1 MFNDFEST
9 RTCLERRLNIM
20 LMTEII
26 EKKRDGYKLS
36 KEEIDFFVEG
46 YTAGSI
52 PDYQASALCMAI
64 YLRGMDDEEATNLA
78 IAMRDSGDK
87 MDLSSIPGKKV
98 DKHSTGGVGDK
109 TSLVLAPLVASFGL
123 KFAKMSGRGLGH
135 TGGTL
140 DKLESIKGFNI
151 AVSPEDFIKQV
162 KNVGMAIV
170 GQTGNLTP
178 ADKKLYALRDVTATV
193 STIPLIASSIMSK
206 KLAAGADII
215 VLDVKVGAGAFM
227 KNLSDA
233 QHLAKLMV
241 QIGDNCGRNV
251 TAVLTNMEEPL
262 GLAVGNALEVI
273 EAINTLKGNGPKD
286 LLDLCLEIG
295 SYHLTDAG
303 MFKTREEA
311 KEAMREHIKNGSA
324 LAKFKEFVAA
334 QGGDASFADDVTKF
348 AQAKEIKEVKAT
360 KDGFISH
367 IDALAI
373 GHAAMLL
380 GAGRET
386 MADAIDPA
394 VGIVLNKKVGD
405 SVKAGEVLCYIYTN
419 GKNTLESSNKAF
431 DAFEISDT
439 HVEPQL
445 ILDVIR

>member
-1 MFNDFEST
+1 
-9 RTCLERRLNIM
+9 M
-20 LMTEII
+20 LMTDII
-26 EKKRDGYKLS
+26 EKKRDGYTLTR
-36 KEEIDFFVEG
+36 EEIDFFIKG
-46 YTAGSI
+46 YTEGTI

-64 YLRGMDDEEATNLA
+64 YLKGMTDEEATNLA
-78 IAMRDSGDK
+78 ISMRDSGDK
-87 MDLSSIPGKKV
+87 MDLSVLSGKKV

-151 AVSPEDFIKQV
+151 AVKPEDFIKQV
-162 KNVGMAIV
+162 EKVGMAIV

-193 STIPLIASSIMSK
+193 SSIPLIASSIMSK

-227 KNLSDA
+227 KNLDDA
-233 QHLAKLMV
+233 RHLANLMV
-241 QIGDNCGRNV
+241 SIGTNCGKNV

-262 GLAVGNALEVI
+262 GYAVGNALEVI

-295 SYHLTDAG
+295 SYQLTDANV
-303 MFKTREEA
+303 FATRDEA
-311 KEAMREHIKNGSA
+311 KQAMLLNIKNGKA
-324 LAKFKEFVAA
+324 LEKFMEFVSA
-334 QGGDASFADDVTKF
+334 QGGDASYALDTNKF
-348 AQAKEIKEVKAT
+348 AQAKEIVEVKS
-360 KDGFISH
+360 KLSGYVSH

-386 MADAIDPA
+386 MADTIDPA

-405 SVKAGEVLCYIYTN
+405 SVKKDEVLCSIYTN
-419 GKNTLESSNKAF
+419 GKNTSEAVSRAF
-431 DAFEISDT
+431 DAFKIENTKVDAK
-439 HVEPQL
+439 L
-445 ILDVIR
+445 ILDVVR

>member
-1 MFNDFEST
+1 
-9 RTCLERRLNIM
+9 M
-20 LMTEII
+20 LMTDII
-26 EKKRDGYKLS
+26 ERKRDGYKLS
-36 KEEIDFFVEG
+36 KEEIEFFVKG
-46 YTAGSI
+46 YTEGSI

-64 YLRGMDDEEATNLA
+64 YLKGMDDEEATALA

-140 DKLESIKGFNI
+140 DKLESINGYNI
-151 AVSPEDFIKQV
+151 GIAPEAFVNQV

-193 STIPLIASSIMSK
+193 SSIPLIASSIMSK

-227 KNLSDA
+227 KTLDDA
-233 QHLAKLMV
+233 RHLARLMV
-241 QIGDNCGRNV
+241 QIGSNCGRNM

-273 EAINTLKGNGPKD
+273 EAINTLKGHGPKD

-295 SYHLTDAG
+295 SYQLTDAG
-303 MFKTREEA
+303 IFATREEA
-311 KEAMREHIKNGSA
+311 KAAMRENIANGKA

-334 QGGDASFADDVTKF
+334 QGGDASFADDTTKF
-348 AQAKEIKEVKAT
+348 AQAKEILEVKAD
-360 KDGFISH
+360 KAGYVSH

-373 GHAAMLL
+373 GHAGMLL

-386 MADAIDPA
+386 MADVIDPA

-405 SVKAGEVLCYIYTN
+405 KVEKGEALCYVYTN
-419 GKNTLESSNKAF
+419 GKNTKESMERAF
-431 DAFEISDT
+431 NAFKISSEHT
-439 HVEPQL
+439 EPQL

>member
-1 MFNDFEST
+1 
-9 RTCLERRLNIM
+9 M
-20 LMTEII
+20 LMTDII
-26 EKKRDGYKLS
+26 EKKRDGYTLTR
-36 KEEIDFFVEG
+36 EEIDFFIKG
-46 YTAGSI
+46 YTEGSI

-64 YLRGMDDEEATNLA
+64 YLKGMTDEEATNLA
-78 IAMRDSGDK
+78 ISMRDSGDK
-87 MDLSSIPGKKV
+87 MDLSVLSGKKV

-151 AVSPEDFIKQV
+151 AVKPEDFIKQV
-162 KNVGMAIV
+162 EKIGMAIV

-193 STIPLIASSIMSK
+193 SSIPLIASSIMSK

-227 KNLSDA
+227 KNLDDA
-233 QHLAKLMV
+233 RHLANLMV
-241 QIGDNCGRNV
+241 SIGTNCGKNV

-262 GLAVGNALEVI
+262 GYAVGNALEVI

-295 SYHLTDAG
+295 SYQLTDANV
-303 MFKTREEA
+303 FATREEA
-311 KEAMREHIKNGSA
+311 KAAMLLNIKNGKA
-324 LAKFKEFVAA
+324 LEKFMEFVSA
-334 QGGDASFADDVTKF
+334 QGGDASYALDTNKF
-348 AQAKEIKEVKAT
+348 AQAKEIVEVKS
-360 KDGFISH
+360 KSSGFVSH

-386 MADAIDPA
+386 MADTIDPA

-405 SVKAGEVLCYIYTN
+405 SVKEGEVLCSIYTN
-419 GKNTLESSNKAF
+419 GKNTSEAVSRAF
-431 DAFEISDT
+431 DAFKIENTKVDAK
-439 HVEPQL
+439 L
-445 ILDVIR
+445 ILDVVR

>member
-1 MFNDFEST
+1 
-9 RTCLERRLNIM
+9 M
-20 LMTEII
+20 LMTDII
-26 EKKRDGYKLS
+26 EKKRDGYTLTR
-36 KEEIDFFVEG
+36 EEIDFFVKG
-46 YTAGSI
+46 YTEGSI

-64 YLRGMDDEEATNLA
+64 YLKGMTDAEATNLA
-78 IAMRDSGDK
+78 ISMRDSGDK
-87 MDLSSIPGKKV
+87 MDLSALSGKKV

-151 AVSPEDFIKQV
+151 AVKPEDFIKQV
-162 KNVGMAIV
+162 EKIGIAIV

-193 STIPLIASSIMSK
+193 SSIPLIASSIMSK

-227 KNLSDA
+227 KNLDDA
-233 QHLAKLMV
+233 RHLANLMV
-241 QIGDNCGRNV
+241 SIGTNCGKNV

-262 GLAVGNALEVI
+262 GYAVGNALEVI

-295 SYHLTDAG
+295 SYQLTDANV
-303 MFKTREEA
+303 FATRDEA
-311 KEAMREHIKNGSA
+311 KKAMLENIKNGKA
-324 LAKFKEFVAA
+324 LEKFMEFVSA
-334 QGGDASFADDVTKF
+334 QGGDASFALDTLKF
-348 AQAKEIKEVKAT
+348 AQAKEIVEVKSEQ
-360 KDGFISH
+360 DGYVSH

-386 MADAIDPA
+386 MADTIDPA

-405 SVKAGEVLCYIYTN
+405 KVAKGEVLCSIYTN
-419 GKNTLESSNKAF
+419 GKNTEESVKRAF
-431 DAFEISDT
+431 DAFKIENDK
-439 HVEPQL
+439 VEAKL
-445 ILDVIR
+445 ILDVVR

>member
-1 MFNDFEST
+1 
-9 RTCLERRLNIM
+9 M
-20 LMTEII
+20 LMTDII
-26 EKKRDGYKLS
+26 EKKRDGYTLTR
-36 KEEIDFFVEG
+36 EEIDFFIKG
-46 YTAGSI
+46 YTEGSI

-64 YLRGMDDEEATNLA
+64 YLKGMTDEEATNLA
-78 IAMRDSGDK
+78 ISMRDSGDK
-87 MDLSSIPGKKV
+87 MDLSVLSGKKV

-151 AVSPEDFIKQV
+151 AVKPEDFIKQV
-162 KNVGMAIV
+162 EKVGMAIV

-193 STIPLIASSIMSK
+193 SSIPLIASSIMSK

-227 KNLSDA
+227 KNLDDA
-233 QHLAKLMV
+233 RHLANLMV
-241 QIGDNCGRNV
+241 SIGTNCGKNV

-262 GLAVGNALEVI
+262 GYAVGNALEVI

-295 SYHLTDAG
+295 SYQLTDANV
-303 MFKTREEA
+303 FATRDEA
-311 KEAMREHIKNGSA
+311 KQAMLLNIKNGKA
-324 LAKFKEFVAA
+324 LEKFMEFVSA
-334 QGGDASFADDVTKF
+334 QGGDASYALDTNKF
-348 AQAKEIKEVKAT
+348 AQAKEIVEVKS
-360 KDGFISH
+360 KISGYVSH

-386 MADAIDPA
+386 MADTIDPA

-405 SVKAGEVLCYIYTN
+405 SVKEGEVLCSIYTN
-419 GKNTLESSNKAF
+419 GKNTSEAVSRAF
-431 DAFEISDT
+431 DAFLIEDT
-439 HVEPQL
+439 KVDAKL
-445 ILDVIR
+445 ILDVVR